1 MRLILLAVIALLV
14 VDALYYDGSNTQA
27 AQREL
32 SAAVTSLM
40 ANVDRKL
47 DRTAESEPD
56 ATGAAE
62 EPRSGG

>member
-1 MRLILLAVIALLV
+1 MRLILLAIIALLV

-27 AQREL
+27 AQREV

-40 ANVDRKL
+40 ATVDREL

-56 ATGAAE
+56 SIGAAE
-62 EPRSGG
+62 EPPSGS